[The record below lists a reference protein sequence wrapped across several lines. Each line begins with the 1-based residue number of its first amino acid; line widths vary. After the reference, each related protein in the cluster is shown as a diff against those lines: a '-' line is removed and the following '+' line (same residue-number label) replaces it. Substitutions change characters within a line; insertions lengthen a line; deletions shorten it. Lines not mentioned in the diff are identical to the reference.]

1 MVGVTAADL
10 QSSVTQLRAKLA
22 DGSWGEWITP
32 DLIDGSSNG
41 KQGTEPVFVGDTNA
55 VQILVT
61 PRRRG
66 GRCRHRR
73 GARRTDPTDP
83 ALRAPVLPRLRK
95 RRPPKRLHRRR
106 NPTQPSRSVTPGR
119 GVEAAATGDAHRER
133 RRGCADQSG

>member
-83 ALRAPVLPRLRK
+83 ATPRSGAAEAPEAPAAEAPAPQEESDATQPLGYTRPRCRS
-95 RRPPKRLHRRR
+95 RCDRRR
-106 NPTQPSRSVTPGR
+106 SPRTTSRL
-119 GVEAAATGDAHRER
+119 
-133 RRGCADQSG
+133 C